1 MPSVQLKSAH
11 RLIRQTLLC
20 CCLAISPAVSFAD
33 NNKTSG
39 PEAAEPFT
47 ELQQLFQI
55 LEQQSQILEK
65 NTDDYIRCIEQ
76 NTRAETDS
84 LPEIETPEMI
94 TREWLSQLLNNLSAG
109 VNSSE
114 TCQFLLDEILEKLPQ
129 KPPVS
134 SETDQSI

>member
-1 MPSVQLKSAH
+1 MLSAQLKPAH
-11 RLIRQTLLC
+11 RLIRQALLC
-20 CCLAISPAVSFAD
+20 CCLITPSAASFAG
-33 NNKTSG
+33 NNETSG
-39 PEAAEPFT
+39 PETAEPFI
-47 ELQQLFQI
+47 ELQQLLQI

-65 NTDDYIRCIEQ
+65 NTADYIRCIEQ

-129 KPPVS
+129 RPPLS

>member
-1 MPSVQLKSAH
+1 MRLPALKQLNHS
-11 RLIRQTLLC
+11 LSC
-20 CCLAISPAVSFAD
+20 SSFCRYWS
-33 NNKTSG
+33 NK
-39 PEAAEPFT
+39 ARFW
-47 ELQQLFQI
+47 
-55 LEQQSQILEK
+55 K
-65 NTDDYIRCIEQ
+65 NTADYIRCIEQ

-129 KPPVS
+129 RPPLS

>member
-1 MPSVQLKSAH
+1 MSFHHLKSAH
-11 RLIRQTLLC
+11 RLIRHSLMCSGLIIAS
-20 CCLAISPAVSFAD
+20 AISLAD
-33 NNKTSG
+33 DHAASG
-39 PEAAEPFT
+39 PAPAEPFT
-47 ELQQLFQI
+47 ELRQLFQT
-55 LEQQSQILEK
+55 LEQQSQILGK

-84 LPEIETPEMI
+84 LPDIQTPEMI

-129 KPPVS
+129 RPPAS
-134 SETDQSI
+134 AETDQSI